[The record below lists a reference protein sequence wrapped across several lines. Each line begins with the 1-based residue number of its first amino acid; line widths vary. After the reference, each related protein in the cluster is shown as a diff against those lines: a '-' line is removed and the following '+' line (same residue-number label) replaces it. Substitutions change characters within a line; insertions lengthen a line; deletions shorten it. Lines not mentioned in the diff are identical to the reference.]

1 MIVLDVHVCFSR
13 RQKDKQGSNDGLT
26 KKKEK
31 ERSLSSYCVSC
42 KGESGRTSLFC
53 GGNVI
58 TWHDDLL
65 FSDWCDD
72 TWETHIGPDKFFPSV
87 WSRHFTL
94 YFCVWS
100 RKWANRVTA
109 RSCCCCFFISLYFF
123 AVIIRILYSLPK
135 KGFSFFFFSLVYIN
149 RRVFGPDRMSIT
161 RSASFGF
168 FTCADRNCS
177 CMTSS
182 ILDIQPPSAKEN
194 VRKEEGKKN
203 NTIYTGRDLVLPT
216 AWRIYI
222 QRCRASLYNKI
233 SKSVA
238 SESCRSWRTDQP
250 LRKSSRNL
258 FVVFFFLFSVRK
270 KRENFKFLKG
280 K

>member
-1 MIVLDVHVCFSR
+1 MCMCVFPVVRRTNKAAMTGWQKKRERKVTFIILRLLQRRKWSHFIVLWGD
-13 RQKDKQGSNDGLT
+13 
-26 KKKEK
+26 
-31 ERSLSSYCVSC
+31 
-42 KGESGRTSLFC
+42 
-53 GGNVI
+53 VI

-168 FTCADRNCS
+168 FHLRGQELFLYDQQYTWY
-177 CMTSS
+177 TTT
-182 ILDIQPPSAKEN
+182 
-194 VRKEEGKKN
+194 VR
-203 NTIYTGRDLVLPT
+203 
-216 AWRIYI
+216 
-222 QRCRASLYNKI
+222 QRER
-233 SKSVA
+233 
-238 SESCRSWRTDQP
+238 
-250 LRKSSRNL
+250 
-258 FVVFFFLFSVRK
+258 
-270 KRENFKFLKG
+270 
-280 K
+280 

>member
-1 MIVLDVHVCFSR
+1 MVRWRKRFWTAKAQQTVGLESLQRQMIVLDVHVCFSR

-109 RSCCCCFFISLYFF
+109 RSCCCCFFIYLYFF

-135 KGFSFFFFSLVYIN
+135 
-149 RRVFGPDRMSIT
+149 
-161 RSASFGF
+161 
-168 FTCADRNCS
+168 
-177 CMTSS
+177 
-182 ILDIQPPSAKEN
+182 
-194 VRKEEGKKN
+194 
-203 NTIYTGRDLVLPT
+203 
-216 AWRIYI
+216 
-222 QRCRASLYNKI
+222 RAS
-233 SKSVA
+233 
-238 SESCRSWRTDQP
+238 P
-250 LRKSSRNL
+250 SS
-258 FVVFFFLFSVRK
+258 SSPWYI
-270 KRENFKFLKG
+270 
-280 K
+280 

>member
-26 KKKEK
+26 KNKEK

-94 YFCVWS
+94 YFGVWS

-194 VRKEEGKKN
+194 VRKEEGKK
-203 NTIYTGRDLVLPT
+203 TIQSTLAGISCYQRHDEF
-216 AWRIYI
+216 IYS
-222 QRCRASLYNKI
+222 A
-233 SKSVA
+233 V
-238 SESCRSWRTDQP
+238 E
-250 LRKSSRNL
+250 LRYII
-258 FVVFFFLFSVRK
+258 
-270 KRENFKFLKG
+270 KFQNR
-280 K
+280 